1 MGSTIPNLALM
12 QLSAWLKSKG
22 ESVSLVL
29 SDGETVPEINI
40 EPDAAWISCVFTWHR
55 YTALGLAA
63 RFEAAGADV
72 HIGGTGVD
80 LCTQLPVEAQDF
92 KPDYTLYEDDRALGF
107 SVRGCNRKCSFCVVP
122 SKEGKIDIAT
132 YRPLH
137 SWVPADRK
145 KVLLLDNNIAQS
157 PFHDDVLKE
166 TKELGLKLSITQGYD
181 IRLMTPERASMLADW
196 KPWDLK
202 FHERRLYIA
211 WDYLGIEGSVRRGIQ
226 MLLDAGFKGRDIMCY
241 MLCGF
246 TSSHEEDLYRF
257 RTVRSYGAM
266 PYVMRYNNRHDDR
279 WLNAFSR
286 WVNRL
291 LYKAC
296 EWENYRRNPDLVG
309 IRCRKF

>member
-226 MLLDAGFKGRDIMCY
+226 MLLDAGFKGRDIMTY
-241 MLCGF
+241 I
-246 TSSHEEDLYRF
+246 
-257 RTVRSYGAM
+257 
-266 PYVMRYNNRHDDR
+266 
-279 WLNAFSR
+279 
-286 WVNRL
+286 
-291 LYKAC
+291 
-296 EWENYRRNPDLVG
+296 LVG
-309 IRCRKF
+309 YPQIHHNGYSCGYARKSVV